1 MNGSLLQVVVDVYNS
16 SVHREVLVG
25 AFKLVGTLMRGS
37 LGHKMINPPASTTD
51 SNVLLIE

>member
-25 AFKLVGTLMRGS
+25 AFKLVGTLISGS
-37 LGHKMINPPASTTD
+37 LGHKMINPPASTD